1 MMIYLIA
8 AFCVLGI
15 AIGQLLFK
23 LSANWLQRTGNL
35 FDTHTLLALVAAFTV
50 YGITSLVWVWL
61 LQKGDLGRLYP
72 LMAFAFIVVPIG
84 SHYFFGERFP
94 TQYFVGITLIMTGII
109 ITMKS

>member
-8 AFCVLGI
+8 GFCVLGI

-23 LSANWLQRTGNL
+23 LSATWLQRTGSL
-35 FDTHTLLALVAAFTV
+35 FNIHTLLALVAAFAV

-94 TQYFVGITLIMTGII
+94 IQYFAGIALIMTGII
-109 ITMKS
+109 ITIKS

>member
-72 LMAFAFIVVPIG
+72 LMAFAFIAVPIG